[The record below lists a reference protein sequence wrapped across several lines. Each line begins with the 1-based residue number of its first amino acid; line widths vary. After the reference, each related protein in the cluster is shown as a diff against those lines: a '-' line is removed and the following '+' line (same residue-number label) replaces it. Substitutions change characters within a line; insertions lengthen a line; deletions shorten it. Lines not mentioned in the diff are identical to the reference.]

1 MRSPARSDSAANH
14 KESMSLEATL
24 SAPPVSSPAPVVRR
38 AQSTTREAA
47 TSVTLLLVLGVLCMI
62 DAQIVSSL
70 LTPIKNDLKLADEQ
84 FARITAIGA
93 FVALWVNPFY
103 GYLGNTFGRKKVIFG
118 GLLLLS
124 VGSIASGL
132 SAGYLALLVARVQ
145 VAFSAVSYNV
155 LAPSWIADL
164 YSPKWRNFVFT
175 IYHLKNRVG
184 VSSALI
190 LGGWLSAHY
199 DWHTAFI
206 VTGGATLAVVF
217 LILLVREP
225 YPGES
230 DGHIDKSITHPSFR
244 EGLEVFKYKGYVLH
258 TLAYSFFMIGMYG
271 QSWIPAYLYRTF
283 HITNQQAST
292 FLGTVLLATIPVGLA
307 GGWLTGFFS
316 LHRHRGGYA
325 TFLGLTSFV
334 AALTFFTAYHQTEL
348 VSAEFWLATAFTI
361 FALSVGSLTTLVVE
375 TVPPRLRTSATSI
388 SPLVSGIIASILAA
402 EIWGII
408 SDHYGLRWAIL
419 LAPTGYLIAGF
430 LWAFLAFWQRR
441 FGP

>member
-1 MRSPARSDSAANH
+1 
-14 KESMSLEATL
+14 MSLEATL
-24 SAPPVSSPAPVVRR
+24 TAPSESPSTRVAIR
-38 AQSTTREAA
+38 ARTTTREAVL
-47 TSVTLLLVLGVLCMI
+47 SVTLLLTLGVLCMI

-93 FVALWVNPFY
+93 FVALWANPVY

-118 GLLLLS
+118 GLVLLS
-124 VGSIASGL
+124 LCSIGSGL
-132 SAGYLALLVARVQ
+132 STGYLALLSARVL

-190 LGGWLSAHY
+190 LGGWLAAHY
-199 DWHTAFI
+199 DWHIAFI
-206 VTGGATLAVVF
+206 ATGGATLLVVF

-225 YPGES
+225 HPGES
-230 DGHIDKSITHPSFR
+230 DGHSEKSITHPTFR
-244 EGLEVFKYKGYVLH
+244 QGLEVFKYKGYVYH

-283 HITNQQAST
+283 HITNQQASE
-292 FLGTVLLATIPVGLA
+292 FLGAVLLATIPLGLA

-325 TFLGLTSFV
+325 TFLGITSIGASV
-334 AALTFFTAYHQTEL
+334 AFFTAYHQTD
-348 VSAEFWLATAFTI
+348 VINAKFWIATAFSI
-361 FALSVGSLTTLVVE
+361 FALSVGSLTTLIVG

-402 EIWGII
+402 EVWGII
-408 SDHYGLRWAIL
+408 SDHYGLGWAIL
-419 LAPTGYLIAGF
+419 LAPTGYLIAGL
-430 LWAFLAFWQRR
+430 LWGFLAFWQRK

>member
-1 MRSPARSDSAANH
+1 
-14 KESMSLEATL
+14 
-24 SAPPVSSPAPVVRR
+24 
-38 AQSTTREAA
+38 
-47 TSVTLLLVLGVLCMI
+47 MI

-93 FVALWVNPFY
+93 FVALWANPFY

-124 VGSIASGL
+124 LCSIGSGL
-132 SAGYLALLVARVQ
+132 STGYLALLSARVL

-184 VSSALI
+184 VSAALI
-190 LGGWLSAHY
+190 LGGWLAAHY
-199 DWHTAFI
+199 DWHIAFI
-206 VTGGATLAVVF
+206 ATGGATLVVVF

-225 YPGES
+225 HPGES
-230 DGHIDKSITHPSFR
+230 DGHPDKSITHPSFR
-244 EGLEVFKYKGYVLH
+244 EGLEVLKYRGYVLH
-258 TLAYSFFMIGMYG
+258 TLAFSFFMIGMYG

-283 HITNQQAST
+283 HIPNQQAST
-292 FLGTVLLATIPVGLA
+292 YLGTVLLATIPVGLA

-316 LHRHRGGYA
+316 LHRYRGGYA
-325 TFLGLTSFV
+325 SFLALTSALAAV
-334 AALTFFTAYHQTEL
+334 AFFAAYHSTDLATTEI
-348 VSAEFWLATAFTI
+348 WMTTAFTI
-361 FALSVGSLTTLVVE
+361 FALSVGSLTTLIVE

-388 SPLVSGIIASILAA
+388 SPLISGIIASILAA
-402 EIWGII
+402 EVWGII

-419 LAPTGYLIAGF
+419 LAPAGYLAAGF
-430 LWAFLAFWQRR
+430 LWAYLAYWQRR
-441 FGP
+441 YGP